1 MLVCSLGFLP
11 LLSRNC
17 LIDKGNYPCNDLQ
30 QASTGLIA
38 PSAQS
43 VRVLAEVASVYP
55 ERNEALINAGT
66 IALSK
71 ETSEFPGY
79 GRVTDRPQWAVVR
92 TSQEHG
98 ILGLSPTPAL
108 SLFGI
113 EKVEVE
119 VTNEKADEVFSVG
132 QKVLL
137 YIQHAC
143 ITAAAH
149 SVYFVVDEVDVVRE
163 VWVPWKGW

>member
-1 MLVCSLGFLP
+1 MRILAEICSL
-11 LLSRNC
+11 
-17 LIDKGNYPCNDLQ
+17 
-30 QASTGLIA
+30 
-38 PSAQS
+38 
-43 VRVLAEVASVYP
+43 YP

-71 ETSEFPGY
+71 ETSDFPGL
-79 GRVTDRPQWAVVR
+79 GLTTDFRWSVVR

-98 ILGLSPTPAL
+98 ILGPSGIADKNAL
-108 SLFGI
+108 R
-113 EKVEVE
+113 VE
-119 VTNEKADEVFSVG
+119 DSFHVG

-137 YIQHAC
+137 YCNHSC

-149 SVYFVVDEVDVVRE
+149 FVYFVVDDKDIVND